1 MTEPRH
7 QRRRLNGIVVSTKMS
22 KTIVVRVDRTVT
34 HPKYGKRYRVS
45 SRFKADDQNGVS
57 KMGQRVTIEECRP
70 LSKQKRWRVVE
81 AKA

>member
-7 QRRRLNGIVVSTKMS
+7 QHRRMNGIVVSTKMS

-45 SRFKADDQNGVS
+45 SRFKVDDQNGVGQ
-57 KMGQRVTIEECRP
+57 MGQRVTIEECRP
-70 LSKQKRWRVVE
+70 LSKQKRWRLVE